1 MCIRD
6 SIKVALCW
14 QTLYCLFFIFWS
26 NIFRPMA
33 YLFLL
38 QRENKYGMAKERG
51 KARTTS
57 TFLEMLETIYRREQ
71 TKLSRFFFFSSIV
84 WINPSASWK
93 TFYSDKLKKSLTDYS
108 EYFHPEIATLSCKV
122 SFSYLSHNDMSFWD
136 TQA

>member
-1 MCIRD
+1 MLSADKHCTAFFSYFEVIFLD
-6 SIKVALCW
+6 QWLIYFFSKGKINMGW
-14 QTLYCLFFIFWS
+14 QRKEGKLG
-26 NIFRPMA
+26 
-33 YLFLL
+33 LL
-38 QRENKYGMAKERG
+38 QLSWKCLKQSTGENR
-51 KARTTS
+51 
-57 TFLEMLETIYRREQ
+57 
-71 TKLSRFFFFSSIV
+71 LSFQDFFFSSIV